1 VAGYGPSVYFAFRT
15 LGTFLGAFFLARYA
29 STKFFRWNIIV
40 AIIALIA
47 LIFAAD
53 KMVVFALFAVIGF
66 TIANIFPIIFALAIQ
81 ARPDKANEISGLMI
95 TGVFGGAII
104 PFFMGLLSDAIG
116 SQVGAV
122 IIILASA
129 LYLFFLAFKK

>member
-1 VAGYGPSVYFAFRT
+1 
-15 LGTFLGAFFLARYA
+15 
-29 STKFFRWNIIV
+29 
-40 AIIALIA
+40 
-47 LIFAAD
+47 
-53 KMVVFALFAVIGF
+53 M
-66 TIANIFPIIFALAIQ
+66 AIQ

-104 PFFMGLLSDAIG
+104 PFFMGMLSDAIG

-129 LYLFFLAFKK
+129 LYLLFLAFKQKQVPAN